1 MVAVLW
7 PDFLAAF
14 LADLPFGEVSASRDS
29 ACAARWEASLT
40 ALVSCGLLFI
50 TVSSMT

>member
-1 MVAVLW
+1 MSKFTAI
-7 PDFLAAF
+7 DFET
-14 LADLPFGEVSASRDS
+14 ADNGRDS
-29 ACAARWEASLT
+29 ACAARREASLT